1 MDNYCKICF
10 KKFNSDDRKPTCLFP
25 CGHTF
30 CFKCTKEISKCGLC
44 RSDFQTCTNWQLI
57 PDIESGKCIH
67 ILTDLMIKYFHI
79 DFSQF
84 NAANMATTSN
94 DSYINDSLTLFC
106 DGQYREALD
115 TISKIKVCC
124 NDYYV
129 LFAIK
134 GVCNYYLSDFKKAY
148 KQLKKLDNSNI
159 GSFMNISSYYKALI
173 CIQLGH
179 FSEAIEFLDHLK
191 NARYNSDV
199 KTLIKTIC
207 SIND

>member
-30 CFKCTKEISKCGLC
+30 CFKCTKEILNCALC

-57 PDIESGKCIH
+57 PATKSIH
-67 ILTDLMIKYFHI
+67 ILTDLMIKRLYI
-79 DFSQF
+79 DFSHY

-94 DSYINDSLTLFC
+94 DACINESLTLFC

-115 TISKIKVCC
+115 TISEIKVFC

-129 LFAIK
+129 LFVIK

-148 KQLKKLDNSNI
+148 KQLIKLDNSNI
-159 GSFMNISSYYKALI
+159 ESFMNISSYYKALI
-173 CIQLGH
+173 CMHEGD
-179 FSEAIEFLDHLK
+179 FAEAIEFLDHLT
-191 NARYNSDV
+191 NARYSSDV
-199 KTLIKTIC
+199 KSLTRTIC
-207 SIND
+207 TIND